1 MPAFPLRKK
10 SHHQTQRL
18 RMWRQ
23 ANPSARGERP
33 MHGEHVC
40 GRLFASSRLGISNF
54 VAQHYYDSA
63 PESGP
68 THRRSQASR
77 EDAIGSI
84 VIAAAIAL
92 REPCRRERMRSN
104 SKTILAAIRRVTPS
118 AFALRTTADRSTDL
132 PDGLSGDGSVQP
144 PLQKYSAFPV
154 GQIIST
160 SSPVPSHRGAAR
172 DRHGRGAGC
181 GGRGCALDEWR

>member
-10 SHHQTQRL
+10 SLHQTQRL

-23 ANPSARGERP
+23 ANPSARGEKP
-33 MHGEHVC
+33 MHGEHVH

-63 PESGP
+63 RR
-68 THRRSQASR
+68 HRRSRASR

-118 AFALRTTADRSTDL
+118 AFALRAPVDRSTDL
-132 PDGLSGDGSVQP
+132 PVGRSGDGPVQP

-160 SSPVPSHRGAAR
+160 SSPRPVPQRGGSR
-172 DRHGRGAGC
+172 SSRTRGGM
-181 GGRGCALDEWR
+181 RWTRMRS